1 MTEKQE
7 KLQPE
12 LEQEVLPVE
21 ETAKA
26 QEQAQAEKE
35 EQTKNQVLEKYIAKK
50 SFKKKLSYII
60 ALSASFVLAVLILVL
75 ACVQV
80 NVMPHFVMETEIVEY
95 SVYQNG
101 SNIPTCVVDISNS
114 RYDEFNKLY
123 QKAFN
128 MSIFSAMFSGQ
139 VGNYSFDED
148 NETYQQFSQSNI
160 TTLLDSQNYLRVKF
174 DKDLPVLN
182 SDRSVY
188 KSIRNP
194 QAEKIYFN
202 EYYIALQEENQFKDI
217 KVIIPVYGNYVKPD
231 DKPEDVALV
240 FTFNVKANLYRFSKA
255 VEDFI
260 Q

>member
-80 NVMPHFVMETEIVEY
+80 NVMPHFVMEHKAAEY
-95 SVYQNG
+95 SVYHDNTFDY
-101 SNIPTCVVDISNS
+101 SVDLESS
-114 RYDEFNKLY
+114 RYEEFATLY
-123 QKAFN
+123 NKAFD

-139 VGNYSFDED
+139 VGNYVFDED